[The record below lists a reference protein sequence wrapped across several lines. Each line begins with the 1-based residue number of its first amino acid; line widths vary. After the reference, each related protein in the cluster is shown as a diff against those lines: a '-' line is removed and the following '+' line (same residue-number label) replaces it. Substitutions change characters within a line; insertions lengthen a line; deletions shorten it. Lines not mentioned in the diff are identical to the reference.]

1 MLQEFS
7 VNNHVVGFHT
17 SVLVLNVLGPKSV
30 IVVKVVNGL
39 DVSDLLDSGLNFMY
53 FCVGFAVEVSH
64 ATFNF
69 RLYLKVRNSH
79 FLF

>member
-1 MLQEFS
+1 MLHEFS

-17 SVLVLNVLGPKSV
+17 SVLVLNVLSPKSI
-30 IVVKVVNGL
+30 IVVKVVNWL
-39 DVSDLLDSGLNFMY
+39 DVSHLLDSGLDFMY

-69 RLYLKVRNSH
+69 WLYLKVRNSH